1 MEGLRSTKDAIWFCL
16 MKEGQSDF
24 PKCVN
29 AAMAVARIKAAVATP
44 TVTFQNV
51 APGTYAVTAMHDE
64 SGTGDGEFNVAGLPK
79 SGVGLSN
86 VPTLGMMNLPT
97 FEKGRFTVPE
107 TKTLSIKATTSSDDQ
122 HAFCRKAV
130 APLGGPRNFATQDPA
145 SGIARSETRRL
156 WCCVPTRGL
165 SALHDKPAKH
175 FVDTSSTA
183 PLSLANTRRLFQ
195 KQCGVVDPDRRINEV
210 EGFLLKHLRPRP
222 VEAELVRQL
231 TAELVQGVG
240 ISVLRKRMN
249 LSQRRLH
256 DLFDRRVGIRP
267 NRTIRSR
274 LGAAQQFDLR
284 TMCCCV
290 T

>member
-1 MEGLRSTKDAIWFCL
+1 MEGLRSTKDAVWFCL

-107 TKTLSIKATTSSDDQ
+107 TKTLSIKAN
-122 HAFCRKAV
+122 H
-130 APLGGPRNFATQDPA
+130 
-145 SGIARSETRRL
+145 
-156 WCCVPTRGL
+156 
-165 SALHDKPAKH
+165 
-175 FVDTSSTA
+175 
-183 PLSLANTRRLFQ
+183 LF
-195 KQCGVVDPDRRINEV
+195 
-210 EGFLLKHLRPRP
+210 
-222 VEAELVRQL
+222 
-231 TAELVQGVG
+231 
-240 ISVLRKRMN
+240 
-249 LSQRRLH
+249 
-256 DLFDRRVGIRP
+256 
-267 NRTIRSR
+267 
-274 LGAAQQFDLR
+274 
-284 TMCCCV
+284 
-290 T
+290 